1 MWKRYGFHRY
11 WGRWDQI
18 RLKYINLQKFDLYV
32 GSYERYWRDSF
43 RFLCLW
49 IHAFKVIPSYRHTL
63 MFVVSQHCFFL
74 HWNVAP
80 NFPEPLHRVLRCSAD
95 WRSNWRG
102 STGRS
107 SWLPRE
113 WLATSEATGGA
124 IVRNADAYESNELLD
139 KPIEF
144 IFIYHCIIMIWL
156 DITDLYKEKVYL
168 CTRINSKRYLTW
180 NHRDSLWANLA
191 EVWLWRHFSSLLWCG
206 RWWWI
211 GG

>member
-1 MWKRYGFHRY
+1 MKRSCRCPEAAWPKKKAGSTSHGRCGEIWMYRY
-11 WGRWDQI
+11 WGRWGQI
-18 RLKYINLQKFDLYV
+18 RLKYINLQKFDLYL
-32 GSYERYWRDSF
+32 GSYERYWRHLF

-49 IHAFKVIPSYRHTL
+49 IHVVPSYLNVCGFTAL
-63 MFVVSQHCFFL
+63 FVL

-102 STGRS
+102 STGRA

-124 IVRNADAYESNELLD
+124 IVRNADAYESNDNELLD

-144 IFIYHCIIMIWL
+144 IFMYHCIIMIWL
-156 DITDLYKEKVYL
+156 DITDLYKEKVYP

-180 NHRDSLWANLA
+180 NHRDSL
-191 EVWLWRHFSSLLWCG
+191 
-206 RWWWI
+206 
-211 GG
+211 